1 MSEKGT
7 NSNTLAFDSMIS
19 AFRQESLKIAA
30 QLENNRNYIDNKL
43 AKIDEWKDTSNDEII
58 RSSILL
64 QDIQKDINSICS
76 WQREFIYKI
85 SKIETELENIKNG
98 NSKDKT
104 EERIKKLEEWR
115 FIQVGIGIALGVMG
129 SILYLIIQGFMNN
142 ALK

>member
-7 NSNTLAFDSMIS
+7 NSNTLAFESVIS
-19 AFRQESLKIAA
+19 AFRQESSKIAA
-30 QLENNRNYIDNKL
+30 QLENNRDYIDKKI

-64 QDIQKDINSICS
+64 QDIQKDISSICS

-85 SKIETELENIKNG
+85 AKIETELENIKNG

-115 FIQVGIGIALGVMG
+115 FIQVGIGIALGVIG
-129 SILYLIIQGFMNN
+129 SILYMIIQGYLNN
-142 ALK
+142 AL